1 MEYGTVDKADLLH
14 ATYVLPEHEGQ
25 FWVPQSNREIDK
37 PKAAGQ
43 VRKTLPLEM
52 PKWFLWV
59 SQSLALRRGILFVLC
74 YLEDR
79 SKTGVWELQRPHV
92 FLPTATF
99 FLSLSAVCG

>member
-1 MEYGTVDKADLLH
+1 MGRWTRPISSMLH
-14 ATYVLPEHEGQ
+14 M
-25 FWVPQSNREIDK
+25 FSQSMKVSSGYHNLNREIDK